1 MAIKL
6 NKITNEMKLQSIY
19 REHRELYA
27 PKHERDLEERKQQ
40 LTTLSNQFDKVLN
53 EMSDLELEELNHLGE
68 LIEAIEAKNSNTI
81 GNEVIE
87 NISYLYETVRS
98 YDKYLDSDYYFKI
111 KWDYKRDLGNYL
123 NELNYK
129 SNQMGK
135 HIAILENDLK
145 NEYVEKEVLKTLI
158 HQKEI
163 TIYEKI
169 LLGDKTSLK
178 EKTIIRKIKNEIENN
193 IKD

>member
-6 NKITNEMKLQSIY
+6 QKITNEMKLQSIY
-19 REHRELYA
+19 RQHKELFA
-27 PKHERDLEERKQQ
+27 PKYERDLNDRKET
-40 LTTLSNQFDKVLN
+40 LTSLSNQFDKVLN

-81 GNEVIE
+81 GNEVIQ
-87 NISYLYETVRS
+87 NISYLYERVRY
-98 YDKYLDSDYYFKI
+98 YDKYLNTDYYYHI

-123 NELNYK
+123 NELSYK

-135 HIAILENDLK
+135 HIAILENNLK
-145 NEYVEKEVLKTLI
+145 NEYLEKEVLKTLI
-158 HQKEI
+158 IRKEKE
-163 TIYEKI
+163 IYEKI
-169 LLGDKTSLK
+169 LLGEKTTLK